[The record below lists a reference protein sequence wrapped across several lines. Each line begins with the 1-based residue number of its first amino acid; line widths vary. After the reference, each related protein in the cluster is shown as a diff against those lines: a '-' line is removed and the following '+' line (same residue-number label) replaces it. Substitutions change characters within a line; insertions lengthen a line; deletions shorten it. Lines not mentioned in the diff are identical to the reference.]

1 MKLKLGFSPCPN
13 DTFIFDALVNSKL
26 DTHGLA
32 FEVVLDDVEA
42 LNKMALEG
50 TLQVTKL
57 SYHAYA
63 YVHENYWLLHSGSA
77 LGRGVGPL
85 LVANEALEEETL
97 LRGPVLIPGKM
108 TTANFLLGLAYPAL
122 TNKVPTLFSE
132 IEDKLV
138 HGEALAGLIIHEN
151 RFTYQQ
157 KGLTK
162 LRDLGQWWE
171 QTTGLAIPL
180 GGIAIRKDVPLPV
193 ARTVNNL
200 IRKSIEIAYENT
212 AAAMPY
218 IREHAQAMEE
228 AVMLQHIDLYVNE
241 YSLDLGEEGRK
252 AIQGMYQL
260 AKDKGLFPAIDPEQV
275 LLPLD

>member
-13 DTFIFDALVNSKL
+13 DTFIFDALVNGKL
-26 DTHGLA
+26 DTEGLE
-32 FEVVLDDVEA
+32 FEVILDDVEA
-42 LNKMALEG
+42 LNRMALDCS
-50 TLQVTKL
+50 LDVTKL

-63 YVHENYWLLHSGSA
+63 FVHEKYWLLHSGSA

-85 LVANEALEEETL
+85 LVANEELNEETL
-97 LRGPVLIPGKM
+97 LRGPVLIPGKL

-122 TNKVPTLFSE
+122 THKVPALFSD
-132 IEDKLV
+132 IEEQV
-138 HGEALAGLIIHEN
+138 VNGQAVAGLIIHEN
-151 RFTYQQ
+151 RFTYEQ

-180 GGIAIRKDVPLPV
+180 GGIAIRKDIEIHT
-193 ARTVNNL
+193 ARTVNAL
-200 IRKSIEIAYENT
+200 IRKSIELAYENT
-212 AAAMPY
+212 DAAMPY

-228 AVMLQHIDLYVNE
+228 AVMLQHIALYVNE
-241 YSLDLGEEGRK
+241 HSLDLGEEGRR
-252 AIQGMYQL
+252 AIKGMYQL
-260 AKDKGLFPAIDPEQV
+260 AKDKALFPAIDPEQV